1 MHDAWPPPL
10 QHARSL
16 ILAHGWNTTAYQLLN
31 PGFVLWFSAQGDA
44 VVGYARHAGVR
55 VVGGAPVCAPE
66 RLAAVTAEFEQ
77 DAARSRERVCYFG
90 AEARLEQLL
99 HNSPAHARVCLGA
112 QPVWHPRTL
121 SETMRQRPS
130 LRAQLNRARNKGV
143 RVVERDAAA
152 VRNDAALRRILREWL
167 ATRGLP
173 TLHFLVEPETFD
185 RLGDRRVFVAERD
198 GGPMAFLVLAP
209 VPARAGWLTEQFV
222 RGRGAPNGTVELL
235 LATAAAAVAEDE
247 AQYITLGLAPL
258 SRRGMP
264 ARDAGIP
271 LWLRLT
277 FAWVRAHGRRFYD
290 FDGLDAFKAKFQPER
305 WEPVYAIARGLEF
318 PPRALYAIA
327 GVFGGRAP
335 AGLVTTALVRAGQSE
350 FRRWQ
355 AHSPPDRRTNR
366 PAPCPARR
374 RAGTRRTSTPYA
386 Y

>member
-31 PGFVLWFSAQGDA
+31 PGFVLWFSARGDA
-44 VVGYARHAGVR
+44 LVGYARHAGVR

-66 RLAAVTAEFEQ
+66 RLAAVTAEFEK
-77 DAARSRERVCYFG
+77 DAARARERVCYFG

-99 HNSPAHARVCLGA
+99 HDSPAHARVCLGA
-112 QPVWHPRTL
+112 QPVWRPGTL
-121 SETMRQRPS
+121 GKTMRGRPS

-152 VRNDAALRRILREWL
+152 ARQDAALRRILHEWL
-167 ATRGLP
+167 ATHGLP

-185 RLGDRRVFVAERD
+185 RLGDRRVFVAER
-198 GGPMAFLVLAP
+198 GGEAVAFLVLAP
-209 VPARAGWLTEQFV
+209 VPARNGWLTEQFV
-222 RGRGAPNGTVELL
+222 RGRGSPNGTVELL
-235 LATAAAAVAEDE
+235 LAAAAAAVAADGAE
-247 AQYITLGLAPL
+247 YFTLGLAPL
-258 SRRGMP
+258 SRRGVQ
-264 ARDAGIP
+264 AADAGVP

-277 FAWVRAHGRRFYD
+277 LAWVRAHGRRFYD

-305 WEPVYAIARGLEF
+305 WEPVYAIARGLAF

-335 AGLVTTALVRAGQSE
+335 AGLVATALVRAAQTE
-350 FRRWQ
+350 LRRWRAHRPHESHKPPSPGAQ
-355 AHSPPDRRTNR
+355 A
-366 PAPCPARR
+366 A
-374 RAGTRRTSTPYA
+374 AG
-386 Y
+386 